1 MEEQEINIIFS
12 GDSFSD
18 DGSGNNVFNYK
29 HTRIEELDYIKLG
42 LPNTIKVHQLFAFD
56 LLKQN
61 KYDVKI
67 HTIARG
73 SFGNHVISNRFKKK
87 VLEIKEANPNAKIY
101 GIIQFSALVRQGF
114 VGGNNFDENI
124 DDYPYDYLKNIEYI
138 DYAMEK
144 TIFEKHFENIENLN
158 KFCEEHGVEKYMFF
172 GWANIFSNDIDRLLL
187 NKNRVERLKKIVN
200 FYKYETTYDEVEI
213 YCNGKKPVSIKDF
226 FSFGK
231 SKVYLQY
238 GDEFGGLTE
247 YIRTKLDF
255 GHRYNLI
262 FDPHPSTEAYYVFYT
277 EIIKK
282 WLISKGILEDIEFNL
297 YLKNLL
303 NNVFKMEYLKFSL
316 LPNATYSDERI
327 ISETMEDIV
336 YQNKIEDIGYIK
348 NKLEKL
354 NKTF

>member
-1 MEEQEINIIFS
+1 MEKQELNIIIA

-18 DGSGNNVFNYK
+18 DGSRNDIFNYK
-29 HTRIEELDYIKLG
+29 YTHIEELDYIKLG
-42 LPNTIKVHQLFAFD
+42 LPKTIKIHQLFAFD
-56 LLKQN
+56 LLKQK
-61 KYDVKI
+61 KYDIKI

-73 SFGNHVISNRFKKK
+73 SYGNHVIATKFKNK
-87 VLEIKEANPNAKIY
+87 VLEIKETNPNAKIY
-101 GIIQFSALVRQGF
+101 GIIQFSALVRQGYI
-114 VGGNNFDENI
+114 GGNGFDINVE
-124 DDYPYDYLKNIEYI
+124 DYPYDYLKNIEFI
-138 DYAMEK
+138 NYAQEK
-144 TIFEKHFENIENLN
+144 EIFEKHFENIENLN
-158 KFCEEHGVEKYMFF
+158 KFCEEQDVEKYMFF
-172 GWANIFSNDIDRLLL
+172 GWANIFSGDVDRLQL

-247 YIRTKLDF
+247 YVRTKLDF

>member
-1 MEEQEINIIFS
+1 MAEQEINIIFS

-18 DGSGNNVFNYK
+18 DGSRNDIFNYK
-29 HTRIEELDYIKLG
+29 YTHIEKLDYIKLG
-42 LPNTIKVHQLFAFD
+42 LPRTVKIHQLFAFD
-56 LLKQN
+56 LLKQR
-61 KYDVKI
+61 KYNIKI

-73 SFGNHVISNRFKKK
+73 SYGNHVIATKFKNK
-87 VLEIKEANPNAKIY
+87 VLEIKETNPNAKIY
-101 GIIQFSALVRQGF
+101 GIIQFSALVRQGYI
-114 VGGNNFDENI
+114 GGNGFDVNVEN
-124 DDYPYDYLKNIEYI
+124 YPYDYLKNVEYI
-138 DYAMEK
+138 NYAQEK
-144 TIFEKHFENIENLN
+144 EIFEKHFENIENLN
-158 KFCEEHGVEKYMFF
+158 KFCEEQDVEKYMFF
-172 GWANIFSNDIDRLLL
+172 GWANLFSNDIDRLLL

-213 YCNGKKPVSIKDF
+213 YCSGQKPISIKDF

-231 SKVYLQY
+231 NKLYMQY

-282 WLISKGILEDIEFNL
+282 WFISKGILEDIEFDS

-316 LPNATYSDERI
+316 LPNATHEDEII
-327 ISETMEDIV
+327 ISETMYGIV

>member
-1 MEEQEINIIFS
+1 MEKQELNIIIA

-18 DGSGNNVFNYK
+18 DGSRNDIFNYK
-29 HTRIEELDYIKLG
+29 YTHIEELDYIKLG
-42 LPNTIKVHQLFAFD
+42 LPKTIKIHQLFAFD
-56 LLKQN
+56 LLKQK
-61 KYDVKI
+61 KYDIKI

-73 SFGNHVISNRFKKK
+73 SYGNHVIATKFKNK
-87 VLEIKEANPNAKIY
+87 VLEIKETNPNAKIY
-101 GIIQFSALVRQGF
+101 GIIQFSALVRQGYI
-114 VGGNNFDENI
+114 GGNGFDINVE
-124 DDYPYDYLKNIEYI
+124 DYPYDYLKNIEFI
-138 DYAMEK
+138 NYAQEK
-144 TIFEKHFENIENLN
+144 EIFEKHFENIENLN
-158 KFCEEHGVEKYMFF
+158 KFCEEQDVEKYMFF
-172 GWANIFSNDIDRLLL
+172 GWANIFSGDVDRLQL